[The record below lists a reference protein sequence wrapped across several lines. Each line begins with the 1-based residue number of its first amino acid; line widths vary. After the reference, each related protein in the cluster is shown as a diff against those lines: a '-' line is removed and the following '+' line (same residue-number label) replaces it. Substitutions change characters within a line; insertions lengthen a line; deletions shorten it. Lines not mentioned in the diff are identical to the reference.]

1 MGTIDASPASAMP
14 TPAAQART
22 ASADASVRTRTPDG
36 WILTGTDGLT
46 PQELY
51 GILQLR
57 SRVFVVEQECLYT
70 DMDGLDL
77 LPGTQHLLLPADQDG
92 PRPAADAH
100 GGTSGFRSEPLA
112 YARILPLEV
121 TDGPAARPGARSVGR
136 VVTSPEGH
144 GRGLG
149 RRLLDEVVR
158 LFGHGDLTLNAQAHL
173 SGYYGRAGFR
183 VSGPEFLE
191 DGIPHLPMYRPGE
204 AEDGESPS

>member
-1 MGTIDASPASAMP
+1 MTQAPHTAE
-14 TPAAQART
+14 AAEAAEVTGAVEATT
-22 ASADASVRTRTPDG
+22 ASATVRARTPDG
-36 WILTGTDGLT
+36 WVLARTDQLS
-46 PQELY
+46 PLELY

-77 LPGTQHLLLPADQDG
+77 LPGTQHLLLPADEPG

-100 GGTSGFRSEPLA
+100 GGTGGWSSEPLA

-121 TDGPAARPGARSVGR
+121 ADGPAARDGARSVGR
-136 VVTSPEGH
+136 VVTSPDGR

-158 LFGHGDLTLNAQAHL
+158 LFGHGDLTLNAQSHL
-173 SGYYGRAGFR
+173 RDYYGRAGFR

-191 DGIPHLPMYRPGE
+191 DGIPHLPMFRPGD
-204 AEDGESPS
+204 ATHV

>member
-1 MGTIDASPASAMP
+1 M
-14 TPAAQART
+14 
-22 ASADASVRTRTPDG
+22 TRAVGTPDG
-36 WILTGTDGLT
+36 WVLARTDQLS
-46 PQELY
+46 PLELY

-77 LPGTQHLLLPADQDG
+77 LPGTQHLLLPADDAS

-100 GGTSGFRSEPLA
+100 GGTSGFSSEPLA

-121 TDGPAARPGARSVGR
+121 ADGPAAQAGARSVGR
-136 VVTSPEGH
+136 VVTAPAGR

-158 LFGHGDLTLNAQAHL
+158 LFGHGDLTLNAQSHL
-173 SGYYGRAGFR
+173 RDYYGRAGFR

-191 DGIPHLPMYRPGE
+191 DGIPHLPMFRPADDQSDTRVTE
-204 AEDGESPS
+204 ASPAAHA